1 MKRTFAAC
9 LLFLLLGPYSP
20 VLADDLVESYV
31 ARLSANDHFNSNG
44 ARLTSPAMIIRQ
56 DRANFYKFGQRDFE
70 DQDDRFFRKV
80 ENRETLQ
87 KLLQRGYTSPAV
99 YRAIVNGQPLIRV
112 NVYQMKG
119 GAYVNVEIL
128 EE

>member
-1 MKRTFAAC
+1 MKSTVTVIAVG
-9 LLFLLLGPYSP
+9 LLLSLCSP
-20 VLADDLVESYV
+20 VLADDLIESYV

-56 DRANFYKFGQRDFE
+56 DRANYHKFGRRDVE
-70 DQDDRFFRKV
+70 DQGDSFFQKA

-87 KLLQRGYTSPAV
+87 KLLQRGYSSPSV
-99 YRAIVNGQPLIRV
+99 YQAIVNGQPLIRV
-112 NVYQMKG
+112 SVYQTRG